1 MMKNLN
7 KFWMEQSGNIYS
19 GAVAVAIT
27 LAMLSLR
34 YVKYFLL

>member
-1 MMKNLN
+1 MMKNVN
-7 KFWMEQSGNIYS
+7 RFWMEQSGNILS

-34 YVKYFLL
+34 YVEYFL